1 VLTNFAPDYLVGPDG
16 KRHAMSEERQVP
28 RPWFKSTSS
37 GEDNCVE
44 AAIDEMGVSVRN
56 SKEPGGA
63 ILRFSAS
70 EWTAFVAGVRAGE
83 FDL

>member
-1 VLTNFAPDYLVGPDG
+1 
-16 KRHAMSEERQVP
+16 MSDDRLVP
-28 RPWFKSTSS
+28 RPWFKSTIS

-44 AAIDEMGVSVRN
+44 TAIDEMGVSVRN
-56 SKEPGGA
+56 SKEPAGP
-63 ILRFSAS
+63 ILRFSTS